1 MHAPAVAAHALSVD
15 FGARRVLSE
24 VSFQAESGEIVA
36 LLGPNG
42 AGKTTF
48 LRALAGLTRYSGS
61 VSVGGADLQ
70 TLTPRERAQKLAYV
84 PQKSLLSAPMLVW
97 DVVALARYSRHTG
110 ISGNSESDRLAIAQ
124 ALKAVDA
131 EDLQERPFNELSG
144 GEQRRVLLAR
154 ALATGAEVILL
165 DEPTAAL
172 DVRFALGF
180 LELLKTLSQKG
191 HLIVLALH
199 HLDEALRFTDRS
211 LLLRDGRVLAEG
223 PSSEVITKE
232 RVLAGYGV
240 DLVMGGGL
248 GFELRRTP

>member
-1 MHAPAVAAHALSVD
+1 
-15 FGARRVLSE
+15 
-24 VSFQAESGEIVA
+24 
-36 LLGPNG
+36 
-42 AGKTTF
+42 
-48 LRALAGLTRYSGS
+48 
-61 VSVGGADLQ
+61 
-70 TLTPRERAQKLAYV
+70 
-84 PQKSLLSAPMLVW
+84 MLVW

-110 ISGNSESDRLAIAQ
+110 ISGNSESDRVAIAQ
-124 ALKAVDA
+124 ALKAVEA
-131 EDLQERPFNELSG
+131 EDLRERPFNELSG

-240 DLVMGGGL
+240 DLVIGGGL